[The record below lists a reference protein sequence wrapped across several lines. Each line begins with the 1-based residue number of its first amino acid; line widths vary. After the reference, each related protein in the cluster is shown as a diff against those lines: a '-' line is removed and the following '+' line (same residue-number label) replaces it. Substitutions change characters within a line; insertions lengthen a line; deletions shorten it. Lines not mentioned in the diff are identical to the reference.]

1 MSAAE
6 NKAVFLSYASQDA
19 AAVARIAEALRA
31 AGVEVWFDQ
40 NELVGGDAWDA
51 KIRGQI
57 AACALFVP
65 VISANTQARREGY
78 FRLEWKLGAQRT
90 HMIADG
96 TPFLLPVVIDATR
109 DAEAL
114 VPAEFKAVQW
124 TRLPAGEGGTKL
136 LAAFCARVS
145 RVLAGAAAPEPA
157 AAPVP
162 ASAAREKPRRGWLG
176 ALATL
181 GVLVVGA
188 AGAWLL
194 TRPPQAIPPA
204 PPPAAGTSTEPVG
217 EVAQLVARARSL
229 RSLDGL
235 TRERLGAAEELLKQ
249 AVRLAPTDPD
259 GLAVAAQ
266 VDALMRFR
274 NWDRSEERR
283 QSAVQRAARA
293 MALAPERFEARRA
306 QAMVAAF
313 ALRTADALRE
323 SEATYRRLGA
333 ERPGDVQ
340 VLEELGAVL
349 EGLRN
354 YEEAARVFT
363 AAGRPLLAGNVY
375 RLAGQFRQ
383 ARQVA
388 DTLLAEKRNVG
399 ALVLKA
405 YVDLIG
411 FNDRAAA
418 KATVN
423 LLTPTELSEDDAAGI
438 ALRVAVLSA
447 DAPALLKL
455 LEPFPHPFVSI
466 SGVSYPRRYWTG
478 LAREWLKQPEAARI
492 EWRGALQS
500 IEERLK
506 ANAADSDALSWAA
519 MLNVCL
525 GDLPATEQALRVYRN
540 YRDLTTGY
548 WDFNYCLPLLRMGGR
563 DDEVIDRLAKTL
575 REQPNGPLTTAIVY
589 AWARFSP
596 ELDTLRGQPRFER
609 LLREMRR
616 PEALPFADEQAQ
628 SVAGPGVGEKSV
640 AVLAFANLSDD
651 KSNEFFSDGISEE
664 LGNVLGRVPGLRV
677 AASTSAFSFKG
688 KAVPVAEIARQLG
701 VSYVVEGAV
710 RKMGTTLR
718 INAKLVK
725 AADGFQVWSSGNLER
740 EARNIF
746 AVQDEIAGLIAQA
759 LSLKLGASAQRTK
772 AGVNPEAFDYY
783 VQARQQWNRR
793 TPEGYARAEE
803 LLERALALEP
813 DFARAHAALADVWII
828 QGQDRGD
835 VARFGDRD
843 SPLQRRIID
852 RIRHALSLEP
862 DSAEAHASLGNALWN
877 GWSHADAEQSLR
889 RAITLNRS
897 YASAHQWLGR
907 VLMDQG
913 RMDEAIAALQLAM
926 DLDPLSSRIADNRAL
941 ASLLAGRFSEALTL
955 YDRALGLRPDSV
967 QAATQ
972 KAITLAEMG
981 RRRAAAEL
989 LGTITPA
996 MWASRTQDSR
1006 VEVLARAQVL
1016 AEAEQRL
1023 AAFDSARK
1031 DRARLLVL
1039 LGRTAEG
1046 LAALNPDAV
1055 LATTIHQW
1063 LWLPALD
1070 PIRSD
1075 PRFGQFL
1082 ETLGLTEAH
1091 VRAQAWRQAH
1101 PPERKAM
1108 E

>member
-540 YRDLTTGY
+540 YRDLSAGY

-616 PEALPFADEQAQ
+616 PEALPFADEPAP

-664 LGNVLGRVPGLRV
+664 LLNVLAKIPGLKVTAR
-677 AASTSAFSFKG
+677 TSAFHFKG
-688 KAVPVAEIARQLG
+688 KDTPIPEIAQKLG
-701 VSYVVEGAV
+701 VAYVVEGSV
-710 RKMGTTLR
+710 RKAGNQVR
-718 INAKLVK
+718 ITAKLIK
-725 AADGFQVWSSGNLER
+725 AADGFPVWSDTFSR
-740 EARNIF
+740 DIKDVF
-746 AVQDEIAGLIAQA
+746 AVQDEIAGLIAQS
-759 LSLKLGASAQRTK
+759 LSLKLGAGSARKT
-772 AGVNPEAFDYY
+772 AAVNPQAFELY
-783 VQARQQWNRR
+783 VQARAAWSLR
-793 TPEGYARAEE
+793 TPEGFARAEQMLNRALE
-803 LLERALALEP
+803 LAPEFARARAALIDVRQMRSFREGRLGTFGLRDAPELEQRLLEVRAVLALDPDLAEAYSTLGQTLDAKWQREESGRAYRRATELNPNYATGRHWYGMHLAESGDMDRALAELKAASELDP
-813 DFARAHAALADVWII
+813 FSFIILDNYGWLLNLAGRNREAVEMLDRAAALNPGFDQTLRAK
-828 QGQDRGD
+828 
-835 VARFGDRD
+835 AT
-843 SPLQRRIID
+843 
-852 RIRHALSLEP
+852 ALAALGHT
-862 DSAEAHASLGNALWN
+862 AEAHAIARQLKNLQRELDVWSLGLV
-877 GWSHADAEQSLR
+877 GLR
-889 RAITLNRS
+889 
-897 YASAHQWLGR
+897 
-907 VLMDQG
+907 
-913 RMDEAIAALQLAM
+913 DEANTLLQRMGPGDVTRRYQA
-926 DLDPLSSRIADNRAL
+926 
-941 ASLLAGRFSEALTL
+941 LLAAGQREAGLDAMADLSGVTKGGVVDLL
-955 YDRALGLRPDSV
+955 YQPIYDPV
-967 QAATQ
+967 
-972 KAITLAEMG
+972 
-981 RRRAAAEL
+981 
-989 LGTITPA
+989 
-996 MWASRTQDSR
+996 RT
-1006 VEVLARAQVL
+1006 
-1016 AEAEQRL
+1016 
-1023 AAFDSARK
+1023 
-1031 DRARLLVL
+1031 
-1039 LGRTAEG
+1039 
-1046 LAALNPDAV
+1046 
-1055 LATTIHQW
+1055 
-1063 LWLPALD
+1063 
-1070 PIRSD
+1070 D
-1075 PRFGQFL
+1075 PRFVAFL
-1082 ETLGLTEAH
+1082 AKLGVTETHA
-1091 VRAQAWRQAH
+1091 RAQAWRAAH
-1101 PPERKAM
+1101 PPDKPEVKP
-1108 E
+1108 